1 LHLSPGGVFS
11 AKKLEVRALESAS
24 DLTTEQLRER
34 AGMSEAMHPA
44 APHYLPFFITAPG
57 ESDVLFTGTVIFLVL
72 AVMGI
77 GSLYFWLHSL
87 PERMSH
93 GASQLQFQLVAVLS
107 LLALFTH
114 IHAFWV
120 AALLLALVPIPDF
133 WTPLASM
140 ADSLARM
147 AMRWSR
153 SPAAE
158 TAPEPVLDVPA
169 NHGPVDVE
177 EAHSPIPRVVGGGRA
192 PDQTSN

>member
-1 LHLSPGGVFS
+1 
-11 AKKLEVRALESAS
+11 
-24 DLTTEQLRER
+24 
-34 AGMSEAMHPA
+34 MSEAMHPA
-44 APHYLPFFITAPG
+44 APHHLPFFITAPG
-57 ESDVLFTGTVIFLVL
+57 ESDVLFTGSVIFLVL

-114 IHAFWV
+114 IHAFWI
-120 AALLLALVPIPDF
+120 AALLIALVPVPDF

-147 AMRWSR
+147 ALRWSR
-153 SPAAE
+153 PSAAE
-158 TAPEPVLDVPA
+158 TITESGSDVPA
-169 NHGPVDVE
+169 SHVAVKVE
-177 EAHSPIPRVVGGGRA
+177 EEPSVVPRVVSPAKPPDEISKTHA
-192 PDQTSN
+192 PERPDRHPRLAVSAGADER

>member
-1 LHLSPGGVFS
+1 
-11 AKKLEVRALESAS
+11 
-24 DLTTEQLRER
+24 
-34 AGMSEAMHPA
+34 MSEAMHPA
-44 APHYLPFFITAPG
+44 ATQHLPSFITAPS
-57 ESDVLFTGTVIFLVL
+57 ETDVLFTGTVIFLVV

-114 IHAFWV
+114 INAFWV
-120 AALLLALVPIPDF
+120 VALLLAIVPVPDF

-153 SPAAE
+153 APGAEAPPGPPPDVAVHNTPDQVEDAPAAI
-158 TAPEPVLDVPA
+158 PIRPA
-169 NHGPVDVE
+169 RHDLERENAKTPP
-177 EAHSPIPRVVGGGRA
+177 ATSHSTVVSVTPKRSG
-192 PDQTSN
+192 DDD

>member
-1 LHLSPGGVFS
+1 
-11 AKKLEVRALESAS
+11 
-24 DLTTEQLRER
+24 
-34 AGMSEAMHPA
+34 MSEAMHPTA
-44 APHYLPFFITAPG
+44 THHLPSFITAPG
-57 ESDVLFTGTVIFLVL
+57 ETDVLFTGSVIFLVL

-114 IHAFWV
+114 INAFWV
-120 AALLLALVPIPDF
+120 VALLLALVPVPDF

-147 AMRWSR
+147 ATRWSR
-153 SPAAE
+153 
-158 TAPEPVLDVPA
+158 
-169 NHGPVDVE
+169 
-177 EAHSPIPRVVGGGRA
+177 PRVVEAIQPA
-192 PDQTSN
+192 PEVLGSHTPTNVEVARPPEPKEPAGNGPIDGAAKTDTRRPTTSVGVQER

>member
-1 LHLSPGGVFS
+1 
-11 AKKLEVRALESAS
+11 
-24 DLTTEQLRER
+24 
-34 AGMSEAMHPA
+34 MSEVMHPA
-44 APHYLPFFITAPG
+44 AQQHLPPFITAPG
-57 ESDVLFTGTVIFLVL
+57 ETDVLFTGSVIFLIL

-93 GASQLQFQLVAVLS
+93 GAGQLQFQLVAVLS

-114 IHAFWV
+114 NTAFWI
-120 AALLLALVPIPDF
+120 AALFLALIPVPDF

-153 SPAAE
+153 
-158 TAPEPVLDVPA
+158 
-169 NHGPVDVE
+169 GPVAEAPQPTPEVLVNHKPVKVE
-177 EAHSPIPRVVGGGRA
+177 VARLAEQKAVARNGQLDDFAKTSSDTHQRQIELVGGNER
-192 PDQTSN
+192 

>member
-1 LHLSPGGVFS
+1 
-11 AKKLEVRALESAS
+11 
-24 DLTTEQLRER
+24 
-34 AGMSEAMHPA
+34 MSEAMHPA
-44 APHYLPFFITAPG
+44 APHHLPPFITAPG
-57 ESDVLFTGTVIFLVL
+57 ETDVLFTGSVIFLVL

-93 GASQLQFQLVAVLS
+93 GGSQIQFQLVAVLS

-114 IHAFWV
+114 VHAFWI
-120 AALLLALVPIPDF
+120 AALFLALVPVPDF

-147 AMRWSR
+147 ATGRFR

-158 TAPEPVLDVPA
+158 APSEPAPEVLANYTPVKVEAVPPPTPLEKARSDPRDEIAKTHAPEPSDR
-169 NHGPVDVE
+169 HQRQPV
-177 EAHSPIPRVVGGGRA
+177 SVGGHER
-192 PDQTSN
+192 